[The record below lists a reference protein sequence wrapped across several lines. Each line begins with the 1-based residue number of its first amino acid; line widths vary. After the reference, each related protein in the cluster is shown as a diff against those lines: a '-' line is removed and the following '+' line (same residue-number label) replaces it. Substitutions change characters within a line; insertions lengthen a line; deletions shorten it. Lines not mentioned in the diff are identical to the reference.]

1 MHEIKRVVLVGLS
14 GTGKSTVGKLL
25 AARLNWDARDIDQEI
40 ERGTGRRIPEMF
52 ASDGEGPFR
61 VIERQHLL
69 AALDQSEVVIATGG
83 GAVIAEDAWTD
94 AVLRRPGTVVVALD
108 GASER
113 LLARLQQQQALDGET
128 IERPLLAGDDP
139 LARFI
144 TMQASRQH
152 FYDRADFT
160 IVTDPLDAEQ
170 VAETIARLIRPDA
183 TMPSVVLRAG
193 GIESHIHVQTGLL
206 EQAGGLIR
214 TRWPKAQA
222 ATIITDANVGPLQ
235 AEKLSRV
242 LDDVGLRTAVISVP
256 AGETSKRWETAGQV
270 VDQLL
275 NAGIQRNDLVIALG
289 GGVVGD
295 LAGFVAA
302 VTLRGIG
309 IVQIPTSL
317 LAMVDS
323 SVGGKTGINHATG
336 KNLIGAFYQPPLV
349 LIDPALLR
357 TLPPRELTQ
366 SWAEM
371 VKHAIIQPSTPDP
384 LVDDLLRTTERNR
397 LASQQVD
404 GLAMTHLIRRNVAL
418 KATVVEADE
427 REASLRAILNY
438 GHTIGHAIEA
448 SEYRY
453 LHGEAVGVGIHAANR
468 IALLEGLID
477 EATEARLNTF
487 VASFGLPGQATF
499 DPPTVRD
506 KMKADKK
513 NTANTQTWVLPMT
526 SGGVVLHR
534 GVRDEVVDA
543 ALESVRLP
551 G

>member
-25 AARLNWDARDIDQEI
+25 AAQLGWDALDVDQEI
-40 ERGTGRRIPEMF
+40 ERATTRRIPEMF
-52 ASDGEGPFR
+52 ASDGEAAFR

-69 AALDQSEVVIATGG
+69 TALDRSNAVIATGG
-83 GAVIAEDAWTD
+83 GAVIVEDAWTED
-94 AVLRRPGTVVVALD
+94 VLRRSGTVIVALD
-108 GASER
+108 GAPER

-139 LARFI
+139 LGRFGA
-144 TMQASRQH
+144 MQASRQQ

-170 VAETIARLIRPDA
+170 VAETIADLVNPVPTA
-183 TMPSVVLRAG
+183 PSVVLRAG
-193 GIESHIHVQTGLL
+193 GIESHIHVQSGLL
-206 EQAGGLIR
+206 AHAGSLIR
-214 TRWPKAQA
+214 ARWPKAQS
-222 ATIITDANVGPLQ
+222 ATIITDANVGPLH
-235 AEKLSRV
+235 AVRLSRV
-242 LDDVGLRTAVISVP
+242 LDEAGLRTTVISVP
-256 AGETSKRWETAGQV
+256 AGETSKRWQTAGEV

-275 NAGIQRNDLVIALG
+275 NSGIQRNDLVIALG

-302 VTLRGIG
+302 VTLRGVG

-349 LIDPALLR
+349 LIDPALLL
-357 TLPPRELTQ
+357 TLPTRELTQ

-397 LASQQVD
+397 LAAQQVY
-404 GLAMTHLIRRNVAL
+404 GLAMTHLIRRNIAL
-418 KATVVEADE
+418 KASVVEADE

-468 IALLEGLID
+468 IAVLEGLID
-477 EATEARLNTF
+477 AATEARLNDF
-487 VASFGLPGQATF
+487 VSSFGLPGQATF

-513 NTANTQTWVLPMT
+513 NTANTQTWVLPVT

-543 ALESVRLP
+543 ALDSVRRP
-551 G
+551 D